1 MRLCD
6 LLLLILTYPS
16 IHLSVTLSLAR
27 IIPRFL
33 LPMGANDFFSARAR
47 VLGFLDE
54 SDDAM
59 PSLYLRAFVSQICC
73 RMGLG
78 TKRSGR
84 GKEGAG
90 KLIFFAE

>member
-16 IHLSVTLSLAR
+16 VCHSVLGTNHPSV
-27 IIPRFL
+27 P

-59 PSLYLRAFVSQICC
+59 PCIYVLSCPRFVAEW
-73 RMGLG
+73 GWEVG

-84 GKEGAG
+84 GKEGAE

>member
-1 MRLCD
+1 
-6 LLLLILTYPS
+6 
-16 IHLSVTLSLAR
+16 
-27 IIPRFL
+27 
-33 LPMGANDFFSARAR
+33 MGANDFFSARAR

-59 PSLYLRAFVSQICC
+59 RDAVYLRAFVSQICC